1 MANVDVILLERVSG
15 LGQMGDV
22 VAVKPGFARNF
33 LLPQKKA
40 LRATA
45 QNKAFFEKQ
54 KVVLEAQ
61 NLARKGEAEKVSKKI
76 DGLKV
81 VVIRAAAEGGQLYG
95 SVSARDIADAVIA
108 AGYKIERRQVL
119 LNQAIKTLGLFP
131 VEVALHPEVSV
142 NVTVNVAR
150 SEDEA
155 KIQAERGEAVII
167 DPNAVDADDEAPA
180 EEETNVQAAG
190 NA

>member
-22 VAVKPGFARNF
+22 VAVKPGYARNF

-45 QNKAFFEKQ
+45 QNKTFFEKQ
-54 KVVLEAQ
+54 KAVLEAQ
-61 NLARKGEAEKVSKKI
+61 NLARKGEAEKVAKKM

-108 AGYKIERRQVL
+108 AGYKIERRQVA
-119 LNQAIKTLGLFP
+119 LNQAIKALGLFP
-131 VEVALHPEVSV
+131 VDVALHPEVSV
-142 NVTVNVAR
+142 AVTVNVAR

-155 KIQAERGEAVII
+155 RIQAERGEAVII
-167 DPNAVDADDEAPA
+167 DRNAVEVEEEAP
-180 EEETNVQAAG
+180 EETANVQAAG

>member
-61 NLARKGEAEKVSKKI
+61 NLARKGEAEKVSKKM

-95 SVSARDIADAVIA
+95 SVSARDIADAIIA
-108 AGYKIERRQVL
+108 AGYKIERRQVQ

-131 VEVALHPEVSV
+131 TEVALHPEVTIH
-142 NVTVNVAR
+142 VTVNVAR

-155 KIQAERGEAVII
+155 KLQAVRGEAVII
-167 DPNAVDADDEAPA
+167 DPNAVPADEEAPA
-180 EEETNVQAAG
+180 AEENVQAAG
-190 NA
+190 SA